1 MPYLNSTK
9 ASLMC
14 NILISGYMDNIMTAN
29 YEINHIILDH
39 FPYSVFFLSKKHIN
53 LVCSKP
59 SGAYSHATLPLFCRG
74 KKMHRLYSF
83 FLRTSIFTNHYSF
96 ILQKEIYF
104 GLNQF
109 LFFIFYFY
117 GNNNQVTY
125 CSKNME
131 IISNPNPNLIH

>member
-9 ASLMC
+9 VSLMC

-74 KKMHRLYSF
+74 KKNAQAL
-83 FLRTSIFTNHYSF
+83 
-96 ILQKEIYF
+96 
-104 GLNQF
+104 F
-109 LFFIFYFY
+109 LFSKNIHLHQPLQFHPTKGDLFRTQSVFIFYFFIF
-117 GNNNQVTY
+117 
-125 CSKNME
+125 ME
-131 IISNPNPNLIH
+131 TIIKSHTVQKTWK